1 MRKLI
6 IRFLLIVSI
15 IFVGIN
21 TTTFNTDAAIN
32 NKGVSDDLLLESSSE
47 TFDVK
52 TVIPEIV
59 VIIIAGGVLLLC
71 ITKES

>member
-1 MRKLI
+1 MRKRI
-6 IRFLLIVSI
+6 MRFLLIISL

-21 TTTFNTDAAIN
+21 TNTFSTDAAIN

-52 TVIPEIV
+52 TVIPEII